1 MKQLLAAAQ
10 ANGSIMVMRA
20 LCNKRSKKIDMK
32 WRKIDGEV
40 TMTKHEVRNCP
51 AIYNHM
57 NHVTRELLDFFLFKN
72 FFF

>member
-51 AIYNHM
+51 AI
-57 NHVTRELLDFFLFKN
+57 
-72 FFF
+72 